1 MTTCTQENKGVHKER
16 KPLLWLPYLLVI
28 AVFAIYTLRVDV
40 FFGDEY
46 FRSVNWNGQSLLQ
59 FVFLDRY
66 QSFSGRWL
74 LDLFLCLI
82 GDVVWIW
89 RVLNIFFSAVIVL
102 ALDHLLSLK
111 TFWEK
116 MMLAILLLLYPF
128 ESMAGAGWMSTTAV
142 YWWVLA
148 ALLVS
153 FIPVKMSLGGK
164 KPAVWQ
170 WIVYLAATCYACNQE
185 QAAILFLVVAAA
197 VIVTKR
203 LRDGKWS
210 VMPFQIVQII
220 VAAAM
225 LLSVIAGPANGL
237 RQEQEIAAHFA
248 NFGSFGL
255 FEKLYLGVTH
265 TFDMFFALPGMLM
278 FPLAVLILFAAW
290 RKRGKADGPVF
301 LAAVP
306 LLYTILYSYLIV
318 LFPQLVQWFY
328 SHYNAETFD
337 FTNMTTW
344 FPVFFTILWIIAMLK
359 TLWDAGGGGWK
370 DFCLPAAIFLGGGMT
385 TVAMGFSPTVYASGT
400 RTDLFLWFALI
411 YLACLLMAKR
421 REDPGT
427 ESFEKIFAFVGGF
440 CAIVEVAM
448 KL

>member
-1 MTTCTQENKGVHKER
+1 MMTCTQENKGYRKTR
-16 KPLLWLPYLLVI
+16 KPILWLPYLLVI
-28 AVFAIYTLRVDV
+28 VVFAVYTLRVDV
-40 FFGDEY
+40 WFGDNY
-46 FRSVNWNGQSLLQ
+46 FRMMNWKGQSLLQ

-66 QSFSGRWL
+66 QTFSGRWL

-82 GDVVWIW
+82 GDYDWIW
-89 RVLNIFFSAVIVL
+89 RILNIFFSAVIVL
-102 ALDHLLSLK
+102 SLDHLLSLE
-111 TFWEK
+111 TLWEK
-116 MMLAILLLLYPF
+116 ATLAVLLLLYPF

-153 FIPVKMSLGGK
+153 FIPLKRCMEGK
-164 KPAVWQ
+164 KIPVWL
-170 WIVYLAATCYACNQE
+170 WIIGLVATCYACDQE
-185 QAAILFLVVAAA
+185 QAAVLFLVVSMAA
-197 VIVTKR
+197 IVTQR
-203 LRDGKWS
+203 LREGKWIITR
-210 VMPFQIVQII
+210 FQIVQLI
-220 VAAAM
+220 VAVAM
-225 LLSVIAGPANGL
+225 LLSVVLGPANGL

-278 FPLAVLILFAAW
+278 FPLSVIFLFAAW

-328 SHYNAETFD
+328 SHYKAESVD

-344 FPVFFTILWIIAMLK
+344 FPVFFTILWIVAMLK
-359 TLWDAGGGGWK
+359 TLWDAGDSGIK
-370 DFCLPAAIFLGGGMT
+370 DCCLPAAIFLGGGMT
-385 TVAMGFSPTVYASGT
+385 TVAMGFSPTVYAYGT
-400 RTDLFLWFALI
+400 RTDLFLWFVLI
-411 YLACLLMAKR
+411 FLSCLLLR
-421 REDPGT
+421 RRRSDAGV
-427 ESFEKIFAFVGGF
+427 ESFEKLFVFVGGF
-440 CAIVEVAM
+440 AAFIEVAM